1 MKSFSELTANGE
13 PSIKKGNTLPPD
25 AVNLGWYSAQEVTPE
40 NFLSVL
46 DVSNLIPENSGQ
58 LKAVND
64 DFTMY
69 ADEFGVLRY
78 LNNNSELHQSKHSPI
93 VKNSEVSISNIIIDK
108 VEKKSQAYNFTNS
121 TNFED
126 LRFAHSVYVSRFFTL
141 LSGNRFNLHWY
152 RNISCSRRS
161 RQIQH

>member
-1 MKSFSELTANGE
+1 MKSFNRFTASGE
-13 PSIKKGNTLPPD
+13 PSIKKGNTLPSE
-25 AVNLGWYSAQEVTPE
+25 AVNLGWYSTEEVTPE

-78 LNNNSELHQSKHSPI
+78 LKNNSELHQVKHSPI

-108 VEKKSQAYNFTNS
+108 LEKNSQAYNFTNS
-121 TNFED
+121 LGFED

-141 LSGNRFNLHWY
+141 LSGNRFNIHW
-152 RNISCSRRS
+152 
-161 RQIQH
+161 H